1 MQNKFSPVL
10 LTSVLTGTIICL
22 VTVGLLG
29 QQFEL
34 SIFGGSGKLPV
45 CGAVNLTESGKILKR
60 GSLLTSS
67 PDGFAKYQMCDG
79 TMVYLDKNTQL
90 RLDAYR
96 NASAGTETQL
106 TLIQGRVIIDG
117 LADVHARNS
126 VVATRGAGCEIVH
139 YSWLDQIDI
148 TPFAEMACTLSSS
161 NAAPPFIQTTRVS
174 TFDDHLIDITA
185 FEPAMSAAQPFYAW
199 TGLNFENLK

>member
-1 MQNKFSPVL
+1 MNISTILSGV
-10 LTSVLTGTIICL
+10 IICL
-22 VTVGLLG
+22 VVVAMVG

-34 SIFGGSGKLPV
+34 TAFGGDGKLPV
-45 CGAVNLTESGKILKR
+45 CGAANVTEPEKTLKR
-60 GSLLTSS
+60 GSVLSS
-67 PDGFAKYQMCDG
+67 PAEGFAKYQMCDG
-79 TMVYLDKNTQL
+79 TMLYLDKNTQV

-96 NASAGTETQL
+96 DSSAGTETQL
-106 TLIQGRVIIDG
+106 ILIQGRVIIDG

-148 TPFAEMACTLSSS
+148 TPFAEMACTLASS
-161 NAAPPFIQTTRVS
+161 NSAPPFIQTTRIS
-174 TFDDHLIDITA
+174 TFDDHLIDITPFA
-185 FEPAMSAAQPFYAW
+185 PATSAAQPFYAW

>member
-1 MQNKFSPVL
+1 MRIKFSPVNISIIL
-10 LTSVLTGTIICL
+10 AGAIICL
-22 VTVGLLG
+22 VVVAMVG

-34 SIFGGSGKLPV
+34 PALGGDGKLPV
-45 CGAVNLTESGKILKR
+45 CGAVNVTEPEKTLKR
-60 GSLLTSS
+60 GSILSS
-67 PDGFAKYQMCDG
+67 SAEGFAKYQMCDG
-79 TMVYLDKNTQL
+79 TMLYLDKNTQL
-90 RLDAYR
+90 QIDAYR
-96 NASAGTETQL
+96 NSSAGTETQL
-106 TLIQGRVIIDG
+106 TLIQGRVIVDG

-174 TFDDHLIDITA
+174 TFDDQLIDITP
-185 FEPAMSAAQPFYAW
+185 FEPAMSAARPFYAW

>member
-1 MQNKFSPVL
+1 MNISTVL
-10 LTSVLTGTIICL
+10 AGSIVCL
-22 VTVGLLG
+22 VVIALVG

-34 SIFGGSGKLPV
+34 PVFGGEGKIPV
-45 CGAVNLTESGKILKR
+45 CGATNLASPEKLLKR
-60 GSLLTSS
+60 GAILAS
-67 PDGFAKYQMCDG
+67 PTDSFAKYQLCDG
-79 TMVYLDKNTQL
+79 TKLYLDKHTEL
-90 RLDAYR
+90 RLEAYR
-96 NASAGTETQL
+96 NSSSGTETQL
-106 TLIQGRVIIDG
+106 TLIQGRVIVDG
-117 LADVHARNS
+117 LADIRARNS

-174 TFDDHLIDITA
+174 TFDDQLIDITP
-185 FEPAMSAAQPFYAW
+185 FEPQSSAAQPFYAW